1 MLPSRVGILR
11 SFIGE
16 AQGEETK
23 VVCQQKTPAE
33 EWALKRYLLLM
44 NALEA
49 VEKLEPT
56 TFETLTSVTSRAGKV
71 SL

>member
-11 SFIGE
+11 SFFGE

-23 VVCQQKTPAE
+23 VVCQQKTPE
-33 EWALKRYLLLM
+33 EWALKRYLLM
-44 NALEA
+44 NALVA
-49 VEKLEPT
+49 VEKLESTP
-56 TFETLTSVTSRAGKV
+56 FETLTSVTSRAGKV